1 MRACV
6 ASRFGEPSLRGHTVT
21 MIGLAH
27 VGSHL
32 AGLLTD
38 DGARLAI
45 TDLDP
50 EKRGAAEALGAEWI
64 EPAVALGHRCD
75 VLAPCALGGVIDE
88 ISVERLECEVLCGA
102 ANNVLTSE
110 PIADRLAERGIL
122 YAPDFIANAGG
133 LISVY
138 GELHG
143 YPHSEAL
150 ELAAG
155 IESTVGAI
163 LADAERAGSTPLQA
177 ARRRSAARLDA
188 AAQRRVPAHHG

>member
-1 MRACV
+1 
-6 ASRFGEPSLRGHTVT
+6 
-21 MIGLAH
+21 
-27 VGSHL
+27 
-32 AGLLTD
+32 
-38 DGARLAI
+38 
-45 TDLDP
+45 
-50 EKRGAAEALGAEWI
+50 
-64 EPAVALGHRCD
+64 
-75 VLAPCALGGVIDE
+75 VIDE
-88 ISVERLECEVLCGA
+88 ISVERLRCEVLCGA
-102 ANNVLTSE
+102 ANNVLASE
-110 PIADRLAERGIL
+110 PIADRLARRGIL

-163 LADAERAGSTPLQA
+163 LVDAERAGSTPLQA